1 MKQALKRKMNQ
12 TIKVCILEDVNA
24 KALSEWK
31 RGKKEILRYQ
41 YDLNSNS
48 LVVDVGGYQGDFAT
62 KIYEKFNCKICLY
75 EPIKDFYAICNE
87 RFVSNIN
94 VECFNYALA
103 DKTSIKFIKK
113 DKDSS
118 SLVIGA
124 EDIHLEQIKIEE
136 FALEFRRRNFEKIDL
151 LKVNIE
157 GGEFTLLPHII
168 QSGLINK
175 ITYLQI
181 QFHNYKATSIVER
194 DRIRS
199 ELERTHVQ
207 QWGFPFVWESWEIK
221 SNL

>member
-1 MKQALKRKMNQ
+1 LREQLNRFNFYLKNPYNLKQALKRKMNQ

-48 LVVDVGGYQGDFAT
+48 LVVDV
-62 KIYEKFNCKICLY
+62 
-75 EPIKDFYAICNE
+75 
-87 RFVSNIN
+87 VSNIN